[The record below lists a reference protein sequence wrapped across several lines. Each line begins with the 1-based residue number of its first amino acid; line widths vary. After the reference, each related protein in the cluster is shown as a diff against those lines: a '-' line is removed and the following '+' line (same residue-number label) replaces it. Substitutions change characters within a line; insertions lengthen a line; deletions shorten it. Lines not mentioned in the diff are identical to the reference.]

1 MFALGKIRFQHWIV
15 GLATGLVLLLA
26 AVFVVTVFNRFQHA
40 AQSGAQEKFI
50 LIGQRAGDNLQ
61 ATLTNQ
67 QRRAVV
73 QASGRLIEDLQNGR
87 LTADDVLPTLRASVL
102 QDPSVYSEYI
112 GLRDGRFIQAVA
124 VRRDP
129 LIVQAL
135 GAPEAT
141 EVATRT
147 SGPYQGAPRAEAWR
161 FYGAN
166 AELLGERQALSAYD
180 PTQRPWFQGAVQSE
194 GAFLT
199 APYTFSST
207 QRAGL
212 TLAAAPRNGAGAYGI
227 DISLHGLP
235 ALLASFQTS
244 PNAFLALLDDQ
255 GRLLASHGW
264 GGSAPAAQHPVLQP
278 AREAADLRLQAMA
291 ERLSLLT
298 DSQVM
303 LTPLAGAGDHVLAT
317 SRLQVGAGSHYQV
330 AAWGPVSDFTGPVDQ
345 ARRDVLLV
353 TGVLLLVLVPLALLG
368 TRGISRSLARMAGDS
383 ERLRHL
389 DFSHEPARVKS
400 YLYEID
406 ALGEAQSVMFRS
418 IRERA
423 AALELAQSKL
433 SQLVNT
439 GIELGREQNRDK
451 ILRKALFGARDIAHC
466 QAATLFLKTE
476 RNTLSFALRTSDDP
490 LPSFELPLYDEHGQP
505 VHRYVASHVVLSGET
520 VVIDDIYS
528 ETRFDV
534 SGTKKFSDD
543 SGMRVISTLNVPMKA
558 GEGKVI
564 GLIQMMNAMNDQGE
578 VIPFD
583 PEVVSFVE
591 ALAAQA
597 AVAIDNQNLLEA
609 QKALMDSMIQ
619 IIAGAIDTKSPY
631 TGGHCLR
638 VPELAMMLAEQAC
651 EVKDGPLANFAF
663 TTEDEWREFRIGA
676 WLHDCG
682 KVTTPEYVVDKAT
695 KLETIFNRIHEIR
708 TRFEVL
714 WRDAEIERLQAI
726 HERGEDRASADAALQ
741 QRQAELQQ
749 DFAFLAEC
757 NLGGEF
763 MAPDKVTRIQHIAG
777 QTWLRHFDDRL
788 GLSHEEL
795 KRYAS
800 EPVQPLPAREFLLA
814 DKPHHLFER
823 PPTEALDARYGF
835 KLKVP
840 EYLYHHGEVY
850 NLCIGRG
857 TLTDEERFKINEHI
871 IQTIVMLER
880 MPLPPNL
887 KRVPEYAGTH
897 HETLIGTGYPRRLTQ
912 EQLSVPSRIMAIAD
926 IFEALTASDRPYKKA
941 KTLSES
947 IKILYFF
954 KKDRHID
961 PVLFDLFLTSGVYKI
976 YADRFLQPE
985 QIDEV
990 DITPY
995 LGPLAEEPAKAT
1007 A

>member
-1 MFALGKIRFQHWIV
+1 MFALGKIKFQYWIV

-26 AVFVVTVFNRFQHA
+26 AVFVFTVFNRFQQA
-40 AQSGAQEKFI
+40 AHTSAQEKFV
-50 LIGQRAGDNLQ
+50 LIGQRVSDNLQ
-61 ATLTNQ
+61 SSLSSH
-67 QRRAVV
+67 QRRAVALARGR
-73 QASGRLIEDLQNGR
+73 QIDDLLAGRLG
-87 LTADDVLPTLRASVL
+87 ADDVLPALRVSVL
-102 QDPSVYSEYI
+102 QNPTVYSEFI
-112 GLRDGRFIQAVA
+112 GLRGGSFIQAVA
-124 VRRDP
+124 VRREP

-135 GAPEAT
+135 GAPPDT
-141 EVATRT
+141 VVATRV
-147 SGPYQGAPRAEAWR
+147 SGPYQGTPRSEDWR
-161 FYGAN
+161 FYSDSGQ
-166 AELLGERQALSAYD
+166 LLGERRSLSAYD
-180 PTQRPWFQGAVQSE
+180 PTQRPWYSGAQQTPE
-194 GAFLT
+194 AFLT

-207 QRAGL
+207 QRGGL
-212 TLAAAPRNGAGAYGI
+212 TLASAPRSGAGAYGI

-235 ALLASFQTS
+235 ALLAEFPTS

-255 GRLLASHGW
+255 GRLLASHGR
-264 GGSAPAAQHPVLQP
+264 GSAAPAANHPVLQP
-278 AREAADLRLQAMA
+278 ARDASDPRVRAMA
-291 ERLSLLT
+291 ALVDASPQGAALLA
-298 DSQVM
+298 
-303 LTPLAGAGDHVLAT
+303 PLAGSEHVVASST
-317 SRLQVGAGSHYQV
+317 LQVSAGSLYRVV
-330 AAWGPVSDFTGPVDQ
+330 AWAPVDDFTGPVDQ
-345 ARRDVLLV
+345 ARRDVLLI
-353 TGVLLLVLVPLALLG
+353 TAALLLVLVPLALLG
-368 TRGISRSLARMAGDS
+368 TRGISQALARMAGDS

-389 DFSHEPARVKS
+389 DFSHEPKRIQS

-406 ALGEAQSVMFRS
+406 ALGEAQSVMFHS
-418 IRERA
+418 IKERA
-423 AALELAQSKL
+423 VALELAQSKL

-439 GIELGREQNRDK
+439 GIELGQEQNRDK

-476 RNTLSFALRTSDDP
+476 RQTLSFALRTSEDP

-534 SGTKKFSDD
+534 SGTKKFSDE

-564 GLIQMMNAMNDQGE
+564 GLIQMMNAMDSAGQ

-583 PEVVSFVE
+583 REIVSFVE

-631 TGGHCLR
+631 TGGHCER
-638 VPELAMMLAEQAC
+638 VPELAMMLAERAC
-651 EVKDGPLANFAF
+651 EVQDGPLASFAF

-714 WRDAEIERLQAI
+714 LRDAQIERLQAI
-726 HERGEDRASADAALQ
+726 HERGENAAEAEARYQ
-741 QRQAELQQ
+741 ARHAELLN

-763 MAPDKVTRIQHIAG
+763 MAPDKVARIQHIAN
-777 QTWLRHFDDRL
+777 QPWLRHFDDRL

-795 KRYAS
+795 KRYTH
-800 EPVQPLPAREFLLA
+800 EPVQALPAREFLLA
-814 DKPHHLFER
+814 DKPRHLFER

-840 EYLYHHGEVY
+840 EHLYNHGEVY

-897 HETLIGTGYPRRLTQ
+897 HETLVGTGYPRRLTQ
-912 EQLSVPSRIMAIAD
+912 AELSVPSRIMAIAD

-947 IKILYFF
+947 VKILYLF

-961 PVLFDLFLTSGVYKI
+961 PVLFDLFLTSGVYKV

-985 QIDEV
+985 QIDTV

-995 LGPLAEEPAKAT
+995 LGPLPEALAT